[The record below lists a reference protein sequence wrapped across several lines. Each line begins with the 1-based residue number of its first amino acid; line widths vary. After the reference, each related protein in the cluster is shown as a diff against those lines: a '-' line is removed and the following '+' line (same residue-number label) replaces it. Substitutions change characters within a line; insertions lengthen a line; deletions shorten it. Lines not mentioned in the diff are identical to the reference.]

1 MIDPRDQTRPN
12 EDLLT
17 EDSEDEMKDLL
28 KEFEARYNSLKQKRR
43 EKLARSESVEKEE
56 NEEANVA
63 KNELV
68 KIVRKE
74 LASKELKRPV
84 VVKQEL
90 VKPAVVKQE
99 LAAAIRITNGSR
111 TDSLTRDV
119 SQKIQKANKK
129 EIPPKTSKDPVLE
142 VTGSP
147 PRKIPTPRIAL
158 DNSREKMSGS
168 RENLAALLS
177 LTKENSATL
186 LPAKTLERSVLNS
199 VLSSA
204 ANLPNLPVTTTP
216 TNVTNIATNFL
227 TKLYKTS
234 TNTPKSSINYNNRK
248 FSLTLPT
255 PQSLDVDEIEPVTR
269 QHLRKRYVSQKDLD
283 HLLTDVKLLR
293 VDKLLAKVHRTNDY
307 AEPEYTNWCFC
318 GVVLKKFDP
327 QTSRDGKH
335 KWMKVSVGDFSRSV
349 ELMLFEE
356 AFSAYWKLRLGDVVY
371 ILNPLVS
378 KYSFGTTSGPAK
390 TGFTLKLADHNVG
403 SVVEVGACRDYGVC
417 SAVKKDGST
426 CGDVVNTKKATLCEY
441 HMEERYRGGNKRM
454 ELNGSVQMR
463 EPGRP
468 GGQFSHQ
475 AHQKHG
481 QNGQNGKNYGQNG
494 QNRQYAGQFN
504 QFGGHF
510 TTYNEQTQ
518 IFGSESSFS
527 KAKYDD
533 PRALITAADKRRRL
547 NDQKAKEA
555 LEERLR
561 KHSSQHKTAERL
573 NLLPT
578 KVVDGQKL
586 ADGKNRLFPNGM
598 ISKIGFD
605 PTVTLQASLQPHTKK
620 QELARVRELNEL
632 SSSMSAERNL
642 ASSSED
648 QRHRSDLWKK
658 NVRDRK
664 EYKRKVGESWGRTK
678 EEEMYGKASETTNRA
693 TNKLTKKF
701 TKPTNETTATLSQ
714 KFTEKSRTLGRK
726 VETELDSDSDID
738 IDFGERAKEYQE
750 RINKLQGR

>member
-1 MIDPRDQTRPN
+1 MIDPRDETRPS

-17 EDSEDEMKDLL
+17 EESEDEMKDLL

-43 EKLARSESVEKEE
+43 ENLARPEPGEKEE
-56 NEEANVA
+56 KESENVA

-74 LASKELKRPV
+74 LASKELKRPAV
-84 VVKQEL
+84 VKKELAKPAVVKQEL
-90 VKPAVVKQE
+90 AKPAVVKQE
-99 LAAAIRITNGSR
+99 LAAAIKITDRSR
-111 TDSLTRDV
+111 TNPPARDV
-119 SQKIQKANKK
+119 SQKIQKAIQK
-129 EIPPKTSKDPVLE
+129 ENPIKAFKEAVLE

-147 PRKIPTPRIAL
+147 TRKIPTPRMGL
-158 DNSREKMSGS
+158 DNSRKQKSIT
-168 RENLAALLS
+168 RENLAA
-177 LTKENSATL
+177 L
-186 LPAKTLERSVLNS
+186 LPAKTLERPVVNA

-204 ANLPNLPVTTTP
+204 TTLANVPDTDTPTP
-216 TNVTNIATNFL
+216 TNVTNLATNFL
-227 TKLYKTS
+227 SKLYKTS

-248 FSLTLPT
+248 FSLTLPA
-255 PQSLDVDEIEPVTR
+255 PQSLDVDEVEPITR
-269 QHLRKRYVSQKDLD
+269 QNLRKRYVSQQDLD
-283 HLLTDVKLLR
+283 QLLTDVKLLR
-293 VDKLLAKVHRTNDY
+293 VDKLLAKVHRTNDF

-318 GVVLKKFDP
+318 GVILKKFDP

-468 GGQFSHQ
+468 GGQFPNQ
-475 AHQKHG
+475 THQKHG
-481 QNGQNGKNYGQNG
+481 QNGQNYGQNG
-494 QNRQYAGQFN
+494 QNRQYGGQFN

-533 PRALITAADKRRRL
+533 PRTLITAADKRRRL

-561 KHSSQHKTAERL
+561 KHSSQHKAAERL

-678 EEEMYGKASETTNRA
+678 EEEIYKKASENTN
-693 TNKLTKKF
+693 NTKKF
-701 TKPTNETTATLSQ
+701 TKPTNKTTATLSQ
-714 KFTEKSRTLGRK
+714 KFTEKSRTLGRN

-738 IDFGERAKEYQE
+738 IDFGGRAREYQE
-750 RINKLQGR
+750 RINKLRKDREDR